1 MSAAPFAASPEV
13 LRHSWAQVGIS
24 ILAGLREIWAHKF
37 RSLLTMLGIILGVS
51 SLVAMS
57 ALIAGME
64 KGAKDALI
72 AIGGLEKVRIEPQGL
87 PVEQRH
93 LSDQATGITLND
105 VQALEQ
111 SAPLVTVLSPEMR
124 VFAVL
129 TANGKTFRP
138 WNCVGVWPAALEMN
152 EHVVEHGRMFN
163 ELDDEMARNV
173 CVIGTATRDELWG
186 APEKVGHEI
195 IPVGET
201 LFINGV
207 PFTVIGMFQLYES
220 EQDHKERLL
229 AQSQTNQPPA
239 GGVIRNRGWG
249 GGRRR
254 GNFVFYLKNATV
266 FIPLNT
272 AWMKFRSGVS
282 QIAISSGGASRTI
295 AGTTGDPRLSSLEAK
310 LASVD
315 LLPEALQQVRNVL
328 MSTHKGI
335 EDFSFRTQEDW
346 AEQINTFVHNARL
359 SGGLIAG
366 ISLLV
371 GGIGIMNIMLASI
384 SERVREIGIRKS
396 VGAATGDI
404 FTQILVESVVIAI
417 FGGLAGLVT
426 SFALVNLISSFA
438 PTDNAPIITITA
450 LGIAFAF
457 SVLVGVLAGIFP
469 AIKAA
474 RLNPIQALRYE

>member
-13 LRHSWAQVGIS
+13 LRNSWAQVGIS

-57 ALIAGME
+57 ALVSGME
-64 KGAKDALI
+64 KGAKEALV
-72 AIGGLEKVRIEPQGL
+72 AIGGLEKVRIEPQGI

-93 LSDQATGITLND
+93 LSDQATGITIND
-105 VQALEQ
+105 VEALEH

-124 VFAVL
+124 VFATL
-129 TANGKTFRP
+129 TANGKSFRP
-138 WNCVGVWPAALEMN
+138 WNCVGVWPAALGMN

-163 ELDDEMARNV
+163 ELDNEMARNV

-186 APEKVGHEI
+186 DPEKVGHEI
-195 IPVGET
+195 VPVGET

-207 PFTVIGMFQLYES
+207 PFTVIGMFQHYES
-220 EQDHKERLL
+220 ERDRKERLL
-229 AQSQTNQPPA
+229 TQSQTNQPPV
-239 GGVIRNRGWG
+239 GGVARNRGWG
-249 GGRRR
+249 GGRRP
-254 GNFVFYLKNATV
+254 GGFVFYLKNATV
-266 FIPLNT
+266 YLPLNT
-272 AWMKFRSGVS
+272 VWMKFRSGAS
-282 QIAISSGGASRTI
+282 QIAISSGGGSRTI
-295 AGTTGDPRLSSLEAK
+295 TGTTGDPRLSSLEAR
-310 LASVD
+310 LVNVD

-328 MSTHKGI
+328 MTTHKGI
-335 EDFSFRTQEDW
+335 EDFTFRTQEDW
-346 AEQINTFVHNARL
+346 AEQITTFIHNARL

-404 FTQILVESVVIAI
+404 FMQILVESVVIAI
-417 FGGLAGLVT
+417 LGGLTGLVT
-426 SFALVNLISSFA
+426 SFALVNLIASFA
-438 PTDNAPIITITA
+438 PTDNAPIITIAA
-450 LGIAFAF
+450 LGVAFAF

-469 AIKAA
+469 AVKAA